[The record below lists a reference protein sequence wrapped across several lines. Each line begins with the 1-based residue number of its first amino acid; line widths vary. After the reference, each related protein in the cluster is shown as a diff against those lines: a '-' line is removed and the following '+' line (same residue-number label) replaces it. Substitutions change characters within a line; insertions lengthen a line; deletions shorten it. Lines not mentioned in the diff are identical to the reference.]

1 MYALSIQRQLFTAL
15 FSLSK
20 SDMSFKTCMPYQHR
34 DGCLQYSMPYGF
46 LYTVYQYAYSLFCDT
61 EY

>member
-1 MYALSIQRQLFTAL
+1 MYALSIQRQWL

-20 SDMSFKTCMPYQHR
+20 SDMSFKTSMPYQHR

-46 LYTVYQYAYSLFCDT
+46 LYTVYQYAYS
-61 EY
+61 

>member
-20 SDMSFKTCMPYQHR
+20 SDMSIKTCMPYQHR

-46 LYTVYQYAYSLFCDT
+46 LYTVYQYAYS
-61 EY
+61 